1 VRRHF
6 SVCCLFAAWLCAN
19 GALLD
24 VAQVFAWARMFTDY
38 AQTESVAA
46 ALSNTFDPAKP
57 CPICLAVEKARD
69 ASREQQPPAA
79 TVALEKIVLIC
90 QRAEILF
97 APAAPR
103 EWPETAPV
111 FAPAWR
117 EPVPLPPP
125 RIRFA

>member
-1 VRRHF
+1 MRRHF

-24 VAQVFAWARMFTDY
+24 VAQVFAWARMFAGY
-38 AQTESVAA
+38 AQTESVTA
-46 ALSNTFDPAKP
+46 ALRSTLDPAKP

-103 EWPETAPV
+103 EWPETAP
-111 FAPAWR
+111 AWR

-125 RIRFA
+125 RVRLA